1 MRYLIRY
8 HSQNGGY
15 LYLASL
21 SPKRPLRKK
30 KDGKKGLCTF
40 ASAKK
45 ARKAINGMCET
56 KRTELLK
63 GLVKDNFEIVD
74 ENDKVVAPLFNSSK
88 KTKKNNK
95 EEKQT
100 MTNDKPVAKAPEP
113 IKEDKK
119 ATALPPAV
127 PTPSANDSTGVQVP
141 SINEVFS
148 YIREHK
154 NHSLILDLE
163 FFQDVLNGGIQR
175 MAQIAGVV
183 LGDNT
188 AMFNGFV
195 FDPHHMTT
203 ERQLY
208 FLRGHDLTYNQAL
221 KCSNKAVMAKV
232 VKFCE
237 DHQIDTI
244 ISWGNAQDFKTL
256 RNEGFADEILD
267 NVKAID
273 LEQVLAQANGNN
285 TNAGIRMSLE
295 NFCNLLNLPNDGKW
309 HDALDDDMMIK
320 RICDLYMTVL
330 STDEKPSTLD
340 WFYHMDNFVKHTA
353 VYDINDDLLGRLL
366 TGNND
371 SLGADEARTVTHHHP
386 FPSVDEDNDVST
398 QTIPKSA
405 FGFDDKKKDHQPKI
419 NFGIDDKDDNSDTGM
434 IDNYFKG
441 NFKKP
446 EEDDE
451 DKKGRD
457 TENRNFFKGAV
468 GNDMPRSISKDLGLD
483 NLKGISEDDQK
494 SNETPNDD
502 DEIVFLDP
510 SSKDKIDTFDPS
522 KDKIDTFGS
531 SIFLKDLLSDGK
543 LTDDDK
549 DNHDDDKKEL

>member
-8 HSQNGGY
+8 RSQNGGY

-30 KDGKKGLCTF
+30 KDGTKGLCTF

-45 ARKAINGMCET
+45 ARKAINGMRET
-56 KRTELLK
+56 KQTELLK

-74 ENDKVVAPLFNSSK
+74 ENDQVVAPLFNSSK
-88 KTKKNNK
+88 KTKKNK
-95 EEKQT
+95 EKKQT
-100 MTNDKPVAKAPEP
+100 MTNDKPVAKVPEP
-113 IKEDKK
+113 NKEDKMAAK
-119 ATALPPAV
+119 LPPAV
-127 PTPSANDSTGVQVP
+127 QSQSANDSTGVQGS
-141 SINEVFS
+141 SIDEVFS

-163 FFQDVLNGGIQR
+163 FFQDALHGGIQR
-175 MAQIAGVV
+175 MGQIAGVV
-183 LGDNT
+183 LGEDISL
-188 AMFNGFV
+188 FNGFV
-195 FDPHHMTT
+195 FDPHRMTT

-208 FLRGHDLTYNQAL
+208 FLRGHNLTYNQAL
-221 KCSNKAVMAKV
+221 KCSSKAVMAKV
-232 VKFCE
+232 IKFCKN
-237 DHQIDTI
+237 HQIDTI

-273 LEQVLAQANGNN
+273 LEQVFAQANGNN
-285 TNAGIRMSLE
+285 TNAGIHMSLE
-295 NFCNLLNLPNDGKW
+295 SFCNLLNLHNDGKW

-340 WFYHMDNFVKHTA
+340 WFYHMDNFAKRTA
-353 VYDINDDLLGRLL
+353 VYDINDDLLGRLPI
-366 TGNND
+366 GDDN
-371 SLGADEARTVTHHHP
+371 SLGADEARVGTHHHP
-386 FPSVDEDNDVST
+386 LLPAPSDDEDNDVFT
-398 QTIPKSA
+398 QAIPKSA
-405 FGFDDKKKDHQPKI
+405 FGFDDKKEDHQPKI
-419 NFGIDDKDDNSDTGM
+419 NFGIDDKDNNSDTGM

-451 DKKGRD
+451 DEKWGN
-457 TENRNFFKGAV
+457 TENRDFFKGAV
-468 GNDMPRSISKDLGLD
+468 ENHMPRSISKDLGLD
-483 NLKGISEDDQK
+483 SLKGISEDDQK

-502 DEIVFLDP
+502 GDIVLLDP
-510 SSKDKIDTFDPS
+510 SAKDKIDTFDPS
-522 KDKIDTFGS
+522 
-531 SIFLKDLLSDGK
+531 IFLISDDK

-549 DNHDDDKKEL
+549 DNHDDDKKGL

>member
-8 HSQNGGY
+8 RSQNGGY

-45 ARKAINGMCET
+45 ARKAISGMRET

-74 ENDKVVAPLFNSSK
+74 ENDQVVAPLFNSSK
-88 KTKKNNK
+88 KTKKNK
-95 EEKQT
+95 EKKQT
-100 MTNDKPVAKAPEP
+100 MTNDKPVAKVPEP
-113 IKEDKK
+113 NKEDKM
-119 ATALPPAV
+119 ATELPPAV
-127 PTPSANDSTGVQVP
+127 QSQSANDSTGVQGP
-141 SINEVFS
+141 SIDEVFS

-163 FFQDVLNGGIQR
+163 FFQDALHGGIQR
-175 MAQIAGVV
+175 MGQIAGVV

-208 FLRGHDLTYNQAL
+208 FLRGHNLTYNQAL

-232 VKFCE
+232 IKFCKN
-237 DHQIDTI
+237 HQIDTI

-340 WFYHMDNFVKHTA
+340 WSYHMDNFVKHTA

-366 TGNND
+366 TGNNN

-398 QTIPKSA
+398 QAIPKFS
-405 FGFDDKKKDHQPKI
+405 FGLDDKKKADYQPKI
-419 NFGIDDKDDNSDTGM
+419 NFGIDDKDDNSNTDM

-451 DKKGRD
+451 DEKWGN
-457 TENRNFFKGAV
+457 TENRNFFKDALE
-468 GNDMPRSISKDLGLD
+468 NNMPRSISKDLGLD
-483 NLKGISEDDQK
+483 SLKGISEDDQK

-510 SSKDKIDTFDPS
+510 SAKDKIDTFDPS
-522 KDKIDTFGS
+522 
-531 SIFLKDLLSDGK
+531 IFLISDDK

-549 DNHDDDKKEL
+549 DNHDDDKKGL

>member
-21 SPKRPLRKK
+21 SPKRPLREK

-40 ASAKK
+40 AGAKK
-45 ARKAINGMCET
+45 ARQAINGMRET
-56 KRTELLK
+56 KRTKMLK

-88 KTKKNNK
+88 KTKKNK

-113 IKEDKK
+113 IKEDKM
-119 ATALPPAV
+119 AAELPPTV
-127 PTPSANDSTGVQVP
+127 STPSANDSTGVQGP

-163 FFQDVLNGGIQR
+163 FFQDVLNGSIQR

-183 LGDNT
+183 LGDNP

-208 FLRGHDLTYNQAL
+208 FLRGHNLTYNQAL

-340 WFYHMDNFVKHTA
+340 WSYHMDNFVKHTA

-366 TGNND
+366 IGNDN
-371 SLGADEARTVTHHHP
+371 SLGADEARRVTSHQP
-386 FPSVDEDNDVST
+386 LLPVPSDDKDNDVST
-398 QTIPKSA
+398 QAIPKFS
-405 FGFDDKKKDHQPKI
+405 FGLDDKKKADHQPKI
-419 NFGIDDKDDNSDTGM
+419 NFRIDDKDDNSNTDM
-434 IDNYFKG
+434 IDNYFKV

-446 EEDDE
+446 EEDNE
-451 DKKGRD
+451 DKKGKN
-457 TENRNFFKGAV
+457 TENRNFFKDALE
-468 GNDMPRSISKDLGLD
+468 NNMPRSISKDLGLD

-510 SSKDKIDTFDPS
+510 SAKDKIDTFDP
-522 KDKIDTFGS
+522 

-549 DNHDDDKKEL
+549 DNHDDDKKGF

>member
-40 ASAKK
+40 ADAKK
-45 ARKAINGMCET
+45 ARQAINGMRET
-56 KRTELLK
+56 KRTKMLK
-63 GLVKDNFEIVD
+63 GFVKDNFEIVD

-88 KTKKNNK
+88 KTKKNK
-95 EEKQT
+95 EKKQT
-100 MTNDKPVAKAPEP
+100 MTNDKPVAKVPEP
-113 IKEDKK
+113 NKEDKM
-119 ATALPPAV
+119 ATELPPAV
-127 PTPSANDSTGVQVP
+127 QSQSANDSTGVQGP
-141 SINEVFS
+141 SIDEVFS

-163 FFQDVLNGGIQR
+163 FFQDALHGGIQR
-175 MAQIAGVV
+175 MGQIAGVV
-183 LGDNT
+183 LGEDISL
-188 AMFNGFV
+188 FNGYV
-195 FDPHHMTT
+195 FDPHRMTT

-208 FLRGHDLTYNQAL
+208 FLRGHNLTYNQAL
-221 KCSNKAVMAKV
+221 KCSSKAVMAKV
-232 VKFCE
+232 IKFCKN
-237 DHQIDTI
+237 HQIDTI

-267 NVKAID
+267 KVKAID
-273 LEQVLAQANGNN
+273 LEQVFAQANGNN

-340 WFYHMDNFVKHTA
+340 WFYHMDNFAKHTA

-371 SLGADEARTVTHHHP
+371 SLGAEEARRVTHHHP
-386 FPSVDEDNDVST
+386 LLPAPSDDEDNDVST
-398 QTIPKSA
+398 QAIPKFS
-405 FGFDDKKKDHQPKI
+405 FGL
-419 NFGIDDKDDNSDTGM
+419 DDNSNTDM

-451 DKKGRD
+451 DEKWGN

-468 GNDMPRSISKDLGLD
+468 ENHMPRSISKDLGLD

-510 SSKDKIDTFDPS
+510 SAKDKIDTFDPS
-522 KDKIDTFGS
+522 
-531 SIFLKDLLSDGK
+531 IFLISDDK

-549 DNHDDDKKEL
+549 DNHDDDKKGL

>member
-15 LYLASL
+15 LYLTSL

-45 ARKAINGMCET
+45 ARKAINGMREI

-74 ENDKVVAPLFNSSK
+74 ENDQVVTPLFNSSK
-88 KTKKNNK
+88 KTKKNK
-95 EEKQT
+95 EQKKQT

-113 IKEDKK
+113 TKEDKM
-119 ATALPPAV
+119 AIELPPAV
-127 PTPSANDSTGVQVP
+127 PTQSANDSTGVEGP
-141 SINEVFS
+141 SIDEAFS
-148 YIREHK
+148 YIREHR

-163 FFQDVLNGGIQR
+163 FFQDAHDSGIQR

-183 LGDNT
+183 LGDNI

-195 FDPHHMTT
+195 FDPHRMTT

-208 FLRGHDLTYNQAL
+208 FLRGHNLTYNQAL
-221 KCSNKAVMAKV
+221 KCSSKAVMAKV

-256 RNEGFADEILD
+256 RNEGFADKILD

-273 LEQVLAQANGNN
+273 LEQVFAKANGNN
-285 TNAGIRMSLE
+285 TNTGIRMSLE
-295 NFCNLLNLPNDGKW
+295 NFCNLLNLRNEGKW

-330 STDEKPSTLD
+330 STDKKPSTLD
-340 WFYHMDNFVKHTA
+340 LFYHMDNFAKHTA

-371 SLGADEARTVTHHHP
+371 SLGAEEARENSPLLPAQHNEANP
-386 FPSVDEDNDVST
+386 RLNLPRDIYRFDGLKGK
-398 QTIPKSA
+398 TINQEK
-405 FGFDDKKKDHQPKI
+405 
-419 NFGIDDKDDNSDTGM
+419 
-434 IDNYFKG
+434 
-441 NFKKP
+441 
-446 EEDDE
+446 E
-451 DKKGRD
+451 DKNATAD
-457 TENRNFFKGAV
+457 
-468 GNDMPRSISKDLGLD
+468 
-483 NLKGISEDDQK
+483 EDDQ
-494 SNETPNDD
+494 TPSTDKGV
-502 DEIVFLDP
+502 IV
-510 SSKDKIDTFDPS
+510 FDPS
-522 KDKIDTFGS
+522 AVNGIGS
-531 SIFLKDLLSDGK
+531 FDPSGLFRCLLSDGK
-543 LTDDDK
+543 LTDDD
-549 DNHDDDKKEL
+549 DENHDDKG

>member
-15 LYLASL
+15 LYLAAL
-21 SPKRPLRKK
+21 SPKRPLREK
-30 KDGKKGLCTF
+30 KDGKKGLLTF

-45 ARKAINGMCET
+45 AREAINNMRET
-56 KRTELLK
+56 KRTKMLK

-88 KTKKNNK
+88 KTKKNK

-113 IKEDKK
+113 IKEDKM
-119 ATALPPAV
+119 ATELSPTV
-127 PTPSANDSTGVQVP
+127 STPSANDSTGVQGP

-163 FFQDVLNGGIQR
+163 FFQDVLNGSIQR

-208 FLRGHDLTYNQAL
+208 FLRGHNLTYNQAL
-221 KCSNKAVMAKV
+221 KCSSKAVMAKV

-340 WFYHMDNFVKHTA
+340 WSYHMDNFVKHTA

-398 QTIPKSA
+398 QTIPKFS
-405 FGFDDKKKDHQPKI
+405 FGLDDKKKADHQPKI
-419 NFGIDDKDDNSDTGM
+419 NFRIDDKDDNSNTDM

-441 NFKKP
+441 NFKKL

-483 NLKGISEDDQK
+483 SLKGISEDDQK

-502 DEIVFLDP
+502 DEIVFFDP
-510 SSKDKIDTFDPS
+510 SAKDKIDTFDP
-522 KDKIDTFGS
+522 

-549 DNHDDDKKEL
+549 DNHDDHKKGF

>member
-30 KDGKKGLCTF
+30 KDGKKGLFTF

-45 ARKAINGMCET
+45 ARKAINGMRET
-56 KRTELLK
+56 KQTELLK

-74 ENDKVVAPLFNSSK
+74 ENDQVVAPLFNSSK
-88 KTKKNNK
+88 KTKKNK
-95 EEKQT
+95 EKKQT

-127 PTPSANDSTGVQVP
+127 QSQSANDSTGVQGP
-141 SINEVFS
+141 SIDEVFS

-163 FFQDVLNGGIQR
+163 FFQDALHGGIQR
-175 MAQIAGVV
+175 MGQIAGVV

-285 TNAGIRMSLE
+285 TNTGIRMSLE

-340 WFYHMDNFVKHTA
+340 WFYHMDNFAKHTA

-366 TGNND
+366 IGNDN

-398 QTIPKSA
+398 QAIPKSA

-451 DKKGRD
+451 DEKWGN

-483 NLKGISEDDQK
+483 SLKGISEDDQK

-502 DEIVFLDP
+502 GDIVFLDP
-510 SSKDKIDTFDPS
+510 SAKDKIDTFDPS
-522 KDKIDTFGS
+522 
-531 SIFLKDLLSDGK
+531 IFLISDDK

-549 DNHDDDKKEL
+549 DNHDDDKKGL

>member
-88 KTKKNNK
+88 KTKKNK

-113 IKEDKK
+113 IKEDKM
-119 ATALPPAV
+119 AVELPPAV
-127 PTPSANDSTGVQVP
+127 PTPSANNSTGVQVP

-163 FFQDVLNGGIQR
+163 FFQDVLNGIQR

-273 LEQVLAQANGNN
+273 LEQVFAQANGNN

-340 WFYHMDNFVKHTA
+340 WFYHMDNFAKHTA
-353 VYDINDDLLGRLL
+353 VYDINDDLLGRLP
-366 TGNND
+366 TCNND
-371 SLGADEARTVTHHHP
+371 SLGADEARAVTSHQP
-386 FPSVDEDNDVST
+386 LLPVPSDDKDNDVSA
-398 QTIPKSA
+398 QAIPKSA

-451 DKKGRD
+451 DEKWGN
-457 TENRNFFKGAV
+457 TENRNFFKDAV
-468 GNDMPRSISKDLGLD
+468 ENHMPRSISKDLGLD
-483 NLKGISEDDQK
+483 SLKGISEDDQK

-502 DEIVFLDP
+502 GDIVFLDP
-510 SSKDKIDTFDPS
+510 SAKDKIDTFDPS
-522 KDKIDTFGS
+522 
-531 SIFLKDLLSDGK
+531 IFLISDDK

-549 DNHDDDKKEL
+549 DNHDDDKKGL

>member
-8 HSQNGGY
+8 RSQNGGY

-45 ARKAINGMCET
+45 ARKAINGMRET
-56 KRTELLK
+56 KQTELLK

-74 ENDKVVAPLFNSSK
+74 ENDQVVAPLFNSSK
-88 KTKKNNK
+88 KTKKKK
-95 EEKQT
+95 EKKQT
-100 MTNDKPVAKAPEP
+100 MTNDKPVAKVPEP
-113 IKEDKK
+113 NKEEKM
-119 ATALPPAV
+119 AAELPSAV
-127 PTPSANDSTGVQVP
+127 QSQSANDSTGVQGP
-141 SINEVFS
+141 SIDEVFS

-163 FFQDVLNGGIQR
+163 FFQDALHGGIQR
-175 MAQIAGVV
+175 MGQIAGVV
-183 LGDNT
+183 LGEDISL
-188 AMFNGFV
+188 FNGFV
-195 FDPHHMTT
+195 FDPHRMTT

-208 FLRGHDLTYNQAL
+208 FLRGHNLTYNQAL
-221 KCSNKAVMAKV
+221 KCSSKAVMAKV
-232 VKFCE
+232 IKFCKN
-237 DHQIDTI
+237 HQINTI

-267 NVKAID
+267 KVKAID
-273 LEQVLAQANGNN
+273 LEQVFAQANGNN

-295 NFCNLLNLPNDGKW
+295 SFCNLLNLHNDGKW

-340 WFYHMDNFVKHTA
+340 WFYHMDNFAKRTA
-353 VYDINDDLLGRLL
+353 VYDINDDLLGRLPI
-366 TGNND
+366 GDDN
-371 SLGADEARTVTHHHP
+371 SLGADEARAGTHHHP
-386 FPSVDEDNDVST
+386 LLPAPSDDEDNDVFT
-398 QTIPKSA
+398 QAIPKSA
-405 FGFDDKKKDHQPKI
+405 FGFDDKKEDHQPKI
-419 NFGIDDKDDNSDTGM
+419 NFGIDDKDDNSNTDV

-451 DKKGRD
+451 DEKWGN
-457 TENRNFFKGAV
+457 TENRNFFKDAV
-468 GNDMPRSISKDLGLD
+468 GSHMPRSISKDLGLD
-483 NLKGISEDDQK
+483 SLKGISEDDQK

-502 DEIVFLDP
+502 GDIVLLDP
-510 SSKDKIDTFDPS
+510 SAKDKIDTFDPS
-522 KDKIDTFGS
+522 
-531 SIFLKDLLSDGK
+531 IFLKGLLSDGK

-549 DNHDDDKKEL
+549 DNHDDDKKRF

>member
-45 ARKAINGMCET
+45 ARKAINGMRET

-74 ENDKVVAPLFNSSK
+74 ENDQVVAPLFNSSK
-88 KTKKNNK
+88 KTKENK
-95 EEKQT
+95 EKKQT
-100 MTNDKPVAKAPEP
+100 MTNDKPVAKVPEP
-113 IKEDKK
+113 NKEDKM
-119 ATALPPAV
+119 ATELPPAV
-127 PTPSANDSTGVQVP
+127 QSQSANDSTGVQGP
-141 SINEVFS
+141 SIDEVFS

-163 FFQDVLNGGIQR
+163 FFQDALHGGIQR
-175 MAQIAGVV
+175 MGQIAGIV
-183 LGDNT
+183 LGEDISL
-188 AMFNGFV
+188 FNGFV
-195 FDPHHMTT
+195 FDPHRMTT

-208 FLRGHDLTYNQAL
+208 FLRGHNLTYNQAL
-221 KCSNKAVMAKV
+221 KCSSKAVMAKV
-232 VKFCE
+232 IKFCKN
-237 DHQIDTI
+237 HQIDTI

-267 NVKAID
+267 KVKAID
-273 LEQVLAQANGNN
+273 LEQVFAQANGNN
-285 TNAGIRMSLE
+285 TNAGIHMSLE
-295 NFCNLLNLPNDGKW
+295 SFCNLLNLHNDGKW

-340 WFYHMDNFVKHTA
+340 WFYHMDNFAKRTA
-353 VYDINDDLLGRLL
+353 VYDINDDLLGRLPI
-366 TGNND
+366 GDDN
-371 SLGADEARTVTHHHP
+371 SLGADEARAVTHHHSLLP
-386 FPSVDEDNDVST
+386 ALSDDEDIDVFT
-398 QTIPKSA
+398 QAIPKSA
-405 FGFDDKKKDHQPKI
+405 FGFDDKKKDHQPNLPKI
-419 NFGIDDKDDNSDTGM
+419 NFGIDDKDDNSDTDV

-451 DKKGRD
+451 DEKWGN
-457 TENRNFFKGAV
+457 TENRNFFKDAV
-468 GNDMPRSISKDLGLD
+468 ENHMPRSISKDLGLD
-483 NLKGISEDDQK
+483 SLKGISEDNQK
-494 SNETPNDD
+494 SDETPNDD
-502 DEIVFLDP
+502 GDIVFLDP
-510 SSKDKIDTFDPS
+510 SAKDKIDTFDPS
-522 KDKIDTFGS
+522 
-531 SIFLKDLLSDGK
+531 IFLIGLLSDGK
-543 LTDDDK
+543 LTDDK
-549 DNHDDDKKEL
+549 DNHDDDKKGF

>member
-8 HSQNGGY
+8 RSQNGGY

-45 ARKAINGMCET
+45 ARKAINGMRET
-56 KRTELLK
+56 KQTELLK

-74 ENDKVVAPLFNSSK
+74 ENDQVVAPLFNSSK
-88 KTKKNNK
+88 KTKENK
-95 EEKQT
+95 EKKQT
-100 MTNDKPVAKAPEP
+100 MTNDKPVAKVPEP
-113 IKEDKK
+113 NKEDKM
-119 ATALPPAV
+119 ATELPTAV
-127 PTPSANDSTGVQVP
+127 QSQSANDSTGVQGP
-141 SINEVFS
+141 SIDEVFS

-163 FFQDVLNGGIQR
+163 FFQDALHGGIQR
-175 MAQIAGVV
+175 MGQIAGVV
-183 LGDNT
+183 LGEDISL
-188 AMFNGFV
+188 FNGFV
-195 FDPHHMTT
+195 FDPHRMTT

-208 FLRGHDLTYNQAL
+208 FLRGHNLTYNQAL
-221 KCSNKAVMAKV
+221 KCSSKAVMAKV
-232 VKFCE
+232 IKFCKN
-237 DHQIDTI
+237 HRIDTI

-267 NVKAID
+267 KVKAID
-273 LEQVLAQANGNN
+273 LEQVFAQANGNN

-295 NFCNLLNLPNDGKW
+295 SFCNLLNLHNDGKW

-340 WFYHMDNFVKHTA
+340 WFYHMDNFAKRTA
-353 VYDINDDLLGRLL
+353 VYDINDDLLGRLPI
-366 TGNND
+366 GDDN
-371 SLGADEARTVTHHHP
+371 SLGADEARAGTHHHP
-386 FPSVDEDNDVST
+386 LLPAPSDNEDNDVFT
-398 QTIPKSA
+398 QAIPKSA

-451 DKKGRD
+451 DEKWGN

-468 GNDMPRSISKDLGLD
+468 ENHMPRSISKDLGLD
-483 NLKGISEDDQK
+483 SLKGISEDDQK

-502 DEIVFLDP
+502 GDIVLLDP
-510 SSKDKIDTFDPS
+510 SAKDKIDTFDPS
-522 KDKIDTFGS
+522 
-531 SIFLKDLLSDGK
+531 IFLKGLFSDGK

-549 DNHDDDKKEL
+549 DNHDDDKKGL

>member
-8 HSQNGGY
+8 RSQNGGY

-45 ARKAINGMCET
+45 ARKAINGMRET
-56 KRTELLK
+56 KQTELLK

-74 ENDKVVAPLFNSSK
+74 ENDQVVAPLFNSSK
-88 KTKKNNK
+88 KTKKKK
-95 EEKQT
+95 EKKQT
-100 MTNDKPVAKAPEP
+100 MTNDKPVAKVPEP
-113 IKEDKK
+113 NKEDKM
-119 ATALPPAV
+119 ATELPTAV
-127 PTPSANDSTGVQVP
+127 QSQSANDSTGVQGP
-141 SINEVFS
+141 SIDEVFS

-163 FFQDVLNGGIQR
+163 FFQDALHGGIQR
-175 MAQIAGVV
+175 MGQIAGVV
-183 LGDNT
+183 LGEDISL
-188 AMFNGFV
+188 FNGFV
-195 FDPHHMTT
+195 FDPHRMTT

-208 FLRGHDLTYNQAL
+208 FLRGHNLTYNQAL
-221 KCSNKAVMAKV
+221 KCSSKAVMAKV
-232 VKFCE
+232 IKFCKN
-237 DHQIDTI
+237 HQIDTI

-256 RNEGFADEILD
+256 RNEGFADEIMD
-267 NVKAID
+267 KVKAID
-273 LEQVLAQANGNN
+273 LEQVFAQANGNN

-295 NFCNLLNLPNDGKW
+295 SFCNLLNLHNDGKW

-340 WFYHMDNFVKHTA
+340 WFYHMDNFAKRTA
-353 VYDINDDLLGRLL
+353 VYDINDDLLGRLPI
-366 TGNND
+366 GDDN
-371 SLGADEARTVTHHHP
+371 SLGADEARAGTHHHP
-386 FPSVDEDNDVST
+386 LLPAPSDNEDNDVFT
-398 QTIPKSA
+398 QAIPKSA

-451 DKKGRD
+451 DEKWGN

-468 GNDMPRSISKDLGLD
+468 ENHMPRSISKDLGLD
-483 NLKGISEDDQK
+483 SLKGISEDDQK

-502 DEIVFLDP
+502 GDIVLLDP
-510 SSKDKIDTFDPS
+510 SAKDKIDTFDPS
-522 KDKIDTFGS
+522 
-531 SIFLKDLLSDGK
+531 IFLISDDK

-549 DNHDDDKKEL
+549 DNHDDDKKGL

>member
-8 HSQNGGY
+8 RSQNGGY

-45 ARKAINGMCET
+45 ARKAINGMRET
-56 KRTELLK
+56 KQTELLK

-74 ENDKVVAPLFNSSK
+74 ENDQVVAPLFNSSK
-88 KTKKNNK
+88 KTKENK
-95 EEKQT
+95 EKKQT
-100 MTNDKPVAKAPEP
+100 MTNDKPVAKVPEP
-113 IKEDKK
+113 NKEDKM
-119 ATALPPAV
+119 ATELPTAV
-127 PTPSANDSTGVQVP
+127 QSQSANDSTGVQGP
-141 SINEVFS
+141 SIDEVFS

-163 FFQDVLNGGIQR
+163 FFQDALHGGIQR
-175 MAQIAGVV
+175 MGQIAGVV
-183 LGDNT
+183 LGEDISL
-188 AMFNGFV
+188 FNGFV
-195 FDPHHMTT
+195 FDPHRMTT

-208 FLRGHDLTYNQAL
+208 FLRGHNLTYNQAL
-221 KCSNKAVMAKV
+221 KCSSKAVMAKV
-232 VKFCE
+232 IKFCKN
-237 DHQIDTI
+237 HQIDTI

-267 NVKAID
+267 KVKAID
-273 LEQVLAQANGNN
+273 LEQVFAQANGNN

-295 NFCNLLNLPNDGKW
+295 SFCNLLNLHNDGKW

-340 WFYHMDNFVKHTA
+340 WFYHMDNFAKRTA
-353 VYDINDDLLGRLL
+353 VYDINDDLLGRLPI
-366 TGNND
+366 GDDN
-371 SLGADEARTVTHHHP
+371 SLGADEARAGTHHHP
-386 FPSVDEDNDVST
+386 LLPAPSDNEDNDVFT
-398 QTIPKSA
+398 QAIPKSA

-451 DKKGRD
+451 DEKWGN

-468 GNDMPRSISKDLGLD
+468 ENHMPRSISKDLGLD
-483 NLKGISEDDQK
+483 SLKGISEDDQK

-502 DEIVFLDP
+502 GDIVLLDP
-510 SSKDKIDTFDPS
+510 SAKDKIDTFDPS
-522 KDKIDTFGS
+522 
-531 SIFLKDLLSDGK
+531 IFLKGLLSDGK

-549 DNHDDDKKEL
+549 DNHDDDKKRF

>member
-8 HSQNGGY
+8 RSQNGGY

-45 ARKAINGMCET
+45 ARKAINGMRET
-56 KRTELLK
+56 KQTELLK

-74 ENDKVVAPLFNSSK
+74 ENDQVVAPLFNSSK
-88 KTKKNNK
+88 KTKKKK
-95 EEKQT
+95 EKKQT
-100 MTNDKPVAKAPEP
+100 MTNDKPVAKVPEP
-113 IKEDKK
+113 NKEDKM
-119 ATALPPAV
+119 ATELPTAV
-127 PTPSANDSTGVQVP
+127 QSQSANDSTGVQGP
-141 SINEVFS
+141 SIDEVFS

-163 FFQDVLNGGIQR
+163 FFQDALHGGIQR
-175 MAQIAGVV
+175 MGQIAGVV
-183 LGDNT
+183 LGEDISL
-188 AMFNGFV
+188 FNGFV
-195 FDPHHMTT
+195 FDPHRMTT

-208 FLRGHDLTYNQAL
+208 FLRGHNLTYNQAL
-221 KCSNKAVMAKV
+221 KCSSKAVMAKV
-232 VKFCE
+232 IKFCKN
-237 DHQIDTI
+237 HQIDTI

-256 RNEGFADEILD
+256 RNEGFADEIMD
-267 NVKAID
+267 KVKAID
-273 LEQVLAQANGNN
+273 LEQVFAQANGNN

-295 NFCNLLNLPNDGKW
+295 SFCNLLNLHNDGKW

-340 WFYHMDNFVKHTA
+340 WFYHMDNFAKRTA
-353 VYDINDDLLGRLL
+353 VYDINDDLLGRLPI
-366 TGNND
+366 GDDN
-371 SLGADEARTVTHHHP
+371 SLGADEARAGTHHHP
-386 FPSVDEDNDVST
+386 LLPAPSDNEDNDVFT
-398 QTIPKSA
+398 QAIPKSA

-451 DKKGRD
+451 DEKWGN

-468 GNDMPRSISKDLGLD
+468 ENHMPRSISKDLGLD
-483 NLKGISEDDQK
+483 SLKGISEDDQK

-502 DEIVFLDP
+502 GDIVLLDP
-510 SSKDKIDTFDPS
+510 SAKDKIDTFDPS
-522 KDKIDTFGS
+522 
-531 SIFLKDLLSDGK
+531 IFLKGLLSDGK

-549 DNHDDDKKEL
+549 DNHDDDKKRF

>member
-21 SPKRPLRKK
+21 SPKRPLIKK

-40 ASAKK
+40 AGAKK
-45 ARKAINGMCET
+45 ARKAINGMRET
-56 KRTELLK
+56 KRTKLLK

-88 KTKKNNK
+88 KTKKNK

-100 MTNDKPVAKAPEP
+100 MTNDKPVSKAPEP
-113 IKEDKK
+113 IKEDKM
-119 ATALPPAV
+119 AAELPPTV
-127 PTPSANDSTGVQVP
+127 STPSANDSTGVQVP

-148 YIREHK
+148 YIRKHK

-163 FFQDVLNGGIQR
+163 FFQDVLNGSIQR

-208 FLRGHDLTYNQAL
+208 FLRGHNLTYNQAL
-221 KCSNKAVMAKV
+221 KCSSKAVMAKV

-237 DHQIDTI
+237 NHQIDTI

-285 TNAGIRMSLE
+285 TNAGIHMSLE

-340 WFYHMDNFVKHTA
+340 WSYHMDNFVKHTA

-371 SLGADEARTVTHHHP
+371 SLGADDARTVTHHHP

-398 QTIPKSA
+398 QTIPKFS
-405 FGFDDKKKDHQPKI
+405 FGLDDKKKADHQPKI
-419 NFGIDDKDDNSDTGM
+419 NFRIDDKDDNSNTDM

-446 EEDDE
+446 EEDNE
-451 DKKGRD
+451 NKKGRD
-457 TENRNFFKGAV
+457 TENRNFFKDALE
-468 GNDMPRSISKDLGLD
+468 NNMPRSISKDLGLD

-510 SSKDKIDTFDPS
+510 SAKDKIDTFDP
-522 KDKIDTFGS
+522 

-549 DNHDDDKKEL
+549 DNHDDHKKGF

>member
-1 MRYLIRY
+1 
-8 HSQNGGY
+8 
-15 LYLASL
+15 
-21 SPKRPLRKK
+21 
-30 KDGKKGLCTF
+30 
-40 ASAKK
+40 
-45 ARKAINGMCET
+45 
-56 KRTELLK
+56 
-63 GLVKDNFEIVD
+63 
-74 ENDKVVAPLFNSSK
+74 
-88 KTKKNNK
+88 
-95 EEKQT
+95 
-100 MTNDKPVAKAPEP
+100 MTNDKPVAKVPEP
-113 IKEDKK
+113 NKEDKM
-119 ATALPPAV
+119 ATELPPAV
-127 PTPSANDSTGVQVP
+127 QSQSANDSTGVQGP
-141 SINEVFS
+141 SINEVFE

-154 NHSLILDLE
+154 NYSLILDLE
-163 FFQDVLNGGIQR
+163 FFQDVLNGIQR

-183 LGDNT
+183 LDDNT
-188 AMFNGFV
+188 AMFDGFV

-451 DKKGRD
+451 DEKWGN
-457 TENRNFFKGAV
+457 TENRNFFKDAV
-468 GNDMPRSISKDLGLD
+468 GSHMPRSISKDLGLD
-483 NLKGISEDDQK
+483 SLKGISEDDQK

-502 DEIVFLDP
+502 GDIVLLDP
-510 SSKDKIDTFDPS
+510 SAKDKIDTFDH
-522 KDKIDTFGS
+522 TFDP
-531 SIFLKDLLSDGK
+531 SIFLKGLLSNGK

-549 DNHDDDKKEL
+549 DNHDDDKKGL

>member
-40 ASAKK
+40 ASTKK
-45 ARKAINGMCET
+45 ARQAINGMRET
-56 KRTELLK
+56 KQTELLK

-74 ENDKVVAPLFNSSK
+74 ENDQVVAPLFNSSK
-88 KTKKNNK
+88 KTKKNK
-95 EEKQT
+95 EKKQT
-100 MTNDKPVAKAPEP
+100 MTNDKPVAKVPEP
-113 IKEDKK
+113 NKEDKM
-119 ATALPPAV
+119 ATELPPAV
-127 PTPSANDSTGVQVP
+127 QSQSANDSTGVQGP
-141 SINEVFS
+141 SIDEVFS

-163 FFQDVLNGGIQR
+163 FFQDALHGGIQR
-175 MAQIAGVV
+175 MGQIAGVV
-183 LGDNT
+183 LGEDISL
-188 AMFNGFV
+188 FNGYV
-195 FDPHHMTT
+195 FDPHRMTT

-208 FLRGHDLTYNQAL
+208 FLRGHNLTYNQAL
-221 KCSNKAVMAKV
+221 KCSSKAVMAKV
-232 VKFCE
+232 IKFCKN
-237 DHQIDTI
+237 HQIDTI

-267 NVKAID
+267 KVKAID
-273 LEQVLAQANGNN
+273 LEQVFAQANGNN

-295 NFCNLLNLPNDGKW
+295 SFCNLLNLHNDGKW

-340 WFYHMDNFVKHTA
+340 WFYHMDNFAKRTA
-353 VYDINDDLLGRLL
+353 VYDINDDLLGRLPI
-366 TGNND
+366 GDDN
-371 SLGADEARTVTHHHP
+371 SLGADEARADTHHHP
-386 FPSVDEDNDVST
+386 LLPAPSDNEDKDVFT
-398 QTIPKSA
+398 QAIPKSA

-419 NFGIDDKDDNSDTGM
+419 NFGIDDKDDNSNTGM

-451 DKKGRD
+451 DEKWGN

-483 NLKGISEDDQK
+483 SLKGISEDDQK

-510 SSKDKIDTFDPS
+510 SAKDKIDTFDP
-522 KDKIDTFGS
+522 

-549 DNHDDDKKEL
+549 DNHDDHKKGF

>member
-45 ARKAINGMCET
+45 ARKAINGMRET

-74 ENDKVVAPLFNSSK
+74 ENDQVVAPLFNSSK
-88 KTKKNNK
+88 KTKKNK
-95 EEKQT
+95 EKKQT
-100 MTNDKPVAKAPEP
+100 MTNDKPVAKVPEP
-113 IKEDKK
+113 NKEDKM
-119 ATALPPAV
+119 ATELPPAV
-127 PTPSANDSTGVQVP
+127 QSQSANDSTGVQGP

-163 FFQDVLNGGIQR
+163 FFQDVLNGSIQR
-175 MAQIAGVV
+175 MAQIAGV

-208 FLRGHDLTYNQAL
+208 FLRGHNLTYNQAL

-340 WFYHMDNFVKHTA
+340 WFYHMDNFAKRTA
-353 VYDINDDLLGRLL
+353 VYDINDDLLGRLPI
-366 TGNND
+366 GDDN
-371 SLGADEARTVTHHHP
+371 SLDADEARAGTHHHP
-386 FPSVDEDNDVST
+386 LLPAPSDNEDNDVFT
-398 QTIPKSA
+398 QAIPKFS
-405 FGFDDKKKDHQPKI
+405 FGLDDKKKDHQPKI
-419 NFGIDDKDDNSDTGM
+419 NFGIDDKDDNSNTGM

-451 DKKGRD
+451 DEKWGN
-457 TENRNFFKGAV
+457 TENRNFFKDV
-468 GNDMPRSISKDLGLD
+468 VESHMPRSISKDLGLD
-483 NLKGISEDDQK
+483 SLKGISEDDQK

-510 SSKDKIDTFDPS
+510 SAKDKIDTFDPS
-522 KDKIDTFGS
+522 
-531 SIFLKDLLSDGK
+531 IFLISDDK

-549 DNHDDDKKEL
+549 DNHDDDKKGL

>member
-45 ARKAINGMCET
+45 ARKAINGMRET
-56 KRTELLK
+56 KQTELLK

-74 ENDKVVAPLFNSSK
+74 ENDQVVAPLFNSSK
-88 KTKKNNK
+88 KTKENK
-95 EEKQT
+95 EKKQT
-100 MTNDKPVAKAPEP
+100 MTNDKPVAKVPEP
-113 IKEDKK
+113 NKEDKM
-119 ATALPPAV
+119 ATELPPAV
-127 PTPSANDSTGVQVP
+127 QSQSANDSTGVQGP
-141 SINEVFS
+141 SIDEVFS
-148 YIREHK
+148 YIRKHK

-163 FFQDVLNGGIQR
+163 FFQDALHGGIQR
-175 MAQIAGVV
+175 MGQIAGVV

-208 FLRGHDLTYNQAL
+208 FLRGHNLTYNQAL

-340 WFYHMDNFVKHTA
+340 WSYHMDNFVKHTA

-398 QTIPKSA
+398 QTIPKFS
-405 FGFDDKKKDHQPKI
+405 FGLDDKKKADHQPKI
-419 NFGIDDKDDNSDTGM
+419 NFRIDDKDDNSNTDM

-441 NFKKP
+441 NFKKL

-483 NLKGISEDDQK
+483 SLKGISEDDQK

-502 DEIVFLDP
+502 GDIVFLDP
-510 SSKDKIDTFDPS
+510 SAKDKIDTFDPS
-522 KDKIDTFGS
+522 
-531 SIFLKDLLSDGK
+531 IFLISDDK

-549 DNHDDDKKEL
+549 DNHDDDKKGL

>member
-40 ASAKK
+40 ASTKK
-45 ARKAINGMCET
+45 ARKAINGMRET
-56 KRTELLK
+56 KQTELLK

-74 ENDKVVAPLFNSSK
+74 ENDQVVAPLFNSSK
-88 KTKKNNK
+88 KTKENK
-95 EEKQT
+95 EKKQT

-113 IKEDKK
+113 NKEDKM
-119 ATALPPAV
+119 AAELPPAV
-127 PTPSANDSTGVQVP
+127 QSQSANDSTGVQGP
-141 SINEVFS
+141 SIDEVFS

-163 FFQDVLNGGIQR
+163 FFQDALHGGIQR
-175 MAQIAGVV
+175 MGQIAGVV
-183 LGDNT
+183 LGEDISL
-188 AMFNGFV
+188 FNGYV
-195 FDPHHMTT
+195 FDPHRMTT

-208 FLRGHDLTYNQAL
+208 FLRGHNLTYNQAL
-221 KCSNKAVMAKV
+221 KCSSKAVMAKV
-232 VKFCE
+232 IKFCKN
-237 DHQIDTI
+237 HQIDTI

-273 LEQVLAQANGNN
+273 LEQVFAQANGNN

-295 NFCNLLNLPNDGKW
+295 SFCNLLNLHNDGKW

-340 WFYHMDNFVKHTA
+340 WFYHMDNFAKRTA
-353 VYDINDDLLGRLL
+353 VYDINDDLLGRLPI
-366 TGNND
+366 GDDN
-371 SLGADEARTVTHHHP
+371 SLGADEARAGTHHHP

-398 QTIPKSA
+398 QTIPKFS
-405 FGFDDKKKDHQPKI
+405 FGLDDKKKADHQPKI
-419 NFGIDDKDDNSDTGM
+419 NFRIDDKDDNPNTDM

-441 NFKKP
+441 NFKKL

-457 TENRNFFKGAV
+457 TENRNFFKGTV
-468 GNDMPRSISKDLGLD
+468 GNNMPRSISKDLGLD
-483 NLKGISEDDQK
+483 SLKGISEDDQK

-502 DEIVFLDP
+502 GDIVFLDP
-510 SSKDKIDTFDPS
+510 SAKDKIDTFDPS
-522 KDKIDTFGS
+522 
-531 SIFLKDLLSDGK
+531 IFLISDDK

-549 DNHDDDKKEL
+549 DNHDDDKKGL

>member
-8 HSQNGGY
+8 RSQNGGY

-30 KDGKKGLCTF
+30 KNGKKGLCTF

-45 ARKAINGMCET
+45 ARKAINGMRET
-56 KRTELLK
+56 KQTELLK

-74 ENDKVVAPLFNSSK
+74 ENDQVVAPLFNSSK
-88 KTKKNNK
+88 KTKKNK
-95 EEKQT
+95 EKKQT
-100 MTNDKPVAKAPEP
+100 MTNDKPVAKVPEP
-113 IKEDKK
+113 NKEDKM
-119 ATALPPAV
+119 ATELPTAV
-127 PTPSANDSTGVQVP
+127 QSQSANDSTGVQGP
-141 SINEVFS
+141 SIDEVFS

-163 FFQDVLNGGIQR
+163 FFQDALHGGIQR
-175 MAQIAGVV
+175 MGQIAGVV
-183 LGDNT
+183 LGEDISL
-188 AMFNGFV
+188 FNGFV
-195 FDPHHMTT
+195 FDPHRMTT

-208 FLRGHDLTYNQAL
+208 FLRGHNLTYNQAL
-221 KCSNKAVMAKV
+221 KCSSKAVMAKV
-232 VKFCE
+232 IKFCKN
-237 DHQIDTI
+237 HQIDTI

-273 LEQVLAQANGNN
+273 LEQVFAQANGNN
-285 TNAGIRMSLE
+285 TNTGIRMSLE
-295 NFCNLLNLPNDGKW
+295 SFCNLLNLHNDGKW

-340 WFYHMDNFVKHTA
+340 WFYHMDNFAKRTA
-353 VYDINDDLLGRLL
+353 VYDINDDLLGRLPI
-366 TGNND
+366 GDDN
-371 SLGADEARTVTHHHP
+371 SLGADEARAGTHHHP
-386 FPSVDEDNDVST
+386 LLPAPSDNEDNDVFT
-398 QTIPKSA
+398 QAIPKFS

-419 NFGIDDKDDNSDTGM
+419 NFEIDDKDDNSDTGM

-451 DKKGRD
+451 DEKWGN

-468 GNDMPRSISKDLGLD
+468 ENHMPRSISKDLGLD
-483 NLKGISEDDQK
+483 SLKGISEDTQESD
-494 SNETPNDD
+494 ETPNDD
-502 DEIVFLDP
+502 GDIVFLDP
-510 SSKDKIDTFDPS
+510 SAKDKIDTFDPS
-522 KDKIDTFGS
+522 
-531 SIFLKDLLSDGK
+531 IFLKGLLSDGK

-549 DNHDDDKKEL
+549 DNHDDDKKGL

>member
-21 SPKRPLRKK
+21 SPKRPLIKK

-40 ASAKK
+40 AGAKK
-45 ARKAINGMCET
+45 ARKAINGMRET
-56 KRTELLK
+56 KRTKLLK

-88 KTKKNNK
+88 KTKKNK

-113 IKEDKK
+113 IKEDKM
-119 ATALPPAV
+119 AAELPPTV
-127 PTPSANDSTGVQVP
+127 STPSANDSTGVQVP

-163 FFQDVLNGGIQR
+163 FFQDVLNGSIQR

-208 FLRGHDLTYNQAL
+208 FLRGHNLTYNQAL
-221 KCSNKAVMAKV
+221 KCSSKAVMAKV

-237 DHQIDTI
+237 NHQIDTI

-340 WFYHMDNFVKHTA
+340 WSYHMDNFVKHTA

-371 SLGADEARTVTHHHP
+371 SLGAEEARRVTHHHP

-398 QTIPKSA
+398 QAIPKSS
-405 FGFDDKKKDHQPKI
+405 FGLDDKKKADHQPKI
-419 NFGIDDKDDNSDTGM
+419 NFRIDDKGDNSNTDM

-441 NFKKP
+441 NFKKL
-446 EEDDE
+446 EEDDD

-468 GNDMPRSISKDLGLD
+468 GNNMPRSISKDLGLD
-483 NLKGISEDDQK
+483 SLKGISEDDQK

-510 SSKDKIDTFDPS
+510 SAKDKIDTFDP
-522 KDKIDTFGS
+522 

-549 DNHDDDKKEL
+549 DNHDDDKKGF

>member
-8 HSQNGGY
+8 RSQNGGY

-45 ARKAINGMCET
+45 ARKAISGMRET

-74 ENDKVVAPLFNSSK
+74 ENDQVVAPLFNSSK
-88 KTKKNNK
+88 KTKKNK
-95 EEKQT
+95 EKKQT
-100 MTNDKPVAKAPEP
+100 MTNDKPVAKVPEP
-113 IKEDKK
+113 NKEDKM
-119 ATALPPAV
+119 ATELPPAV
-127 PTPSANDSTGVQVP
+127 QSQSANDSTGVQGP
-141 SINEVFS
+141 SIDEVFS

-163 FFQDVLNGGIQR
+163 FFQDALHGGIQR
-175 MAQIAGVV
+175 MGQIAGVV

-208 FLRGHDLTYNQAL
+208 FLRGHNLTYNQAL

-232 VKFCE
+232 IKFCKN
-237 DHQIDTI
+237 HQIDTI

-340 WFYHMDNFVKHTA
+340 WSYHMDNFVKHTA

-366 TGNND
+366 TGNNN

-398 QTIPKSA
+398 QTIPKFS
-405 FGFDDKKKDHQPKI
+405 FGLDDKKKADHQPKI
-419 NFGIDDKDDNSDTGM
+419 NFRIDDKDDNPNTDM

-441 NFKKP
+441 NFKKL

-483 NLKGISEDDQK
+483 SLKGISEDDQK

-510 SSKDKIDTFDPS
+510 SAKDKIDTFDP
-522 KDKIDTFGS
+522 

-549 DNHDDDKKEL
+549 DNHDDHKKGF

>member
-40 ASAKK
+40 SSTKK
-45 ARKAINGMCET
+45 ARKAINGMRET
-56 KRTELLK
+56 KRTGFLK
-63 GLVKDNFEIVD
+63 GLAKGNFEIVN
-74 ENDKVVAPLFNSSK
+74 ENDQVVAPLFNSSK
-88 KTKKNNK
+88 KTKENK
-95 EEKQT
+95 EKKQT
-100 MTNDKPVAKAPEP
+100 MTNDKPVAKAPELT
-113 IKEDKK
+113 KEDKM
-119 ATALPPAV
+119 ATELPPAV
-127 PTPSANDSTGVQVP
+127 PTQSANDSTGVQGP
-141 SINEVFS
+141 SINEVFE

-175 MAQIAGVV
+175 MGQIAGVV

-208 FLRGHDLTYNQAL
+208 FLRGHNLTYNQAL
-221 KCSNKAVMAKV
+221 KCSSKAVMAKV

-273 LEQVLAQANGNN
+273 LEQVFAQANGNN

-330 STDEKPSTLD
+330 STDKTPSTLD
-340 WFYHMDNFVKHTA
+340 WFYHMDNFAKRTA

-366 TGNND
+366 IGNDN

-386 FPSVDEDNDVST
+386 LSPVPSDDEGNDVFT
-398 QTIPKSA
+398 QTIPKFS
-405 FGFDDKKKDHQPKI
+405 FGLDDKKKKDHQPKI
-419 NFGIDDKDDNSDTGM
+419 NFEIDDKDDNSNTDM
-434 IDNYFKG
+434 IDNYFKKG

-446 EEDDE
+446 EEDNE
-451 DKKGRD
+451 DKKGKN

-468 GNDMPRSISKDLGLD
+468 GNHMPRSISKDLGLD
-483 NLKGISEDDQK
+483 SLKGISEDDQK
-494 SNETPNDD
+494 SNETPNDND
-502 DEIVFLDP
+502 NDKIIFLDP
-510 SSKDKIDTFDPS
+510 SAKDKIDSFDP
-522 KDKIDTFGS
+522 F
-531 SIFLKDLLSDGK
+531 IFLKDLFSDGK
-543 LTDDDK
+543 LTDDK
-549 DNHDDDKKEL
+549 DNHDDDKKGF

>member
-8 HSQNGGY
+8 RSQNGGY

-45 ARKAINGMCET
+45 ARKAINGMRET
-56 KRTELLK
+56 KQTELLK

-74 ENDKVVAPLFNSSK
+74 ENDQVVAPLFNSSK
-88 KTKKNNK
+88 KTKKNK
-95 EEKQT
+95 EKKQT
-100 MTNDKPVAKAPEP
+100 MTNDKPVAKVPEP
-113 IKEDKK
+113 NKEDKME
-119 ATALPPAV
+119 AELPPAV
-127 PTPSANDSTGVQVP
+127 QSQSANDSTGVQGP
-141 SINEVFS
+141 SIDEVFS

-163 FFQDVLNGGIQR
+163 FFQDALHGGIQR
-175 MAQIAGVV
+175 MGQIAGVV
-183 LGDNT
+183 LGEDISL
-188 AMFNGFV
+188 FNGFV
-195 FDPHHMTT
+195 FDPHRMTT

-208 FLRGHDLTYNQAL
+208 FLRGHNLTYNQAL
-221 KCSNKAVMAKV
+221 KCSSKAVMAKV
-232 VKFCE
+232 IKFCKN
-237 DHQIDTI
+237 HQIDTI

-273 LEQVLAQANGNN
+273 LEQVFAQANGNN
-285 TNAGIRMSLE
+285 TNAGIHMSLE
-295 NFCNLLNLPNDGKW
+295 SFCNLLNLHNDGKW

-340 WFYHMDNFVKHTA
+340 WFYHMDNFAKRTA
-353 VYDINDDLLGRLL
+353 VYDINDDLLGRLPI
-366 TGNND
+366 GDNN
-371 SLGADEARTVTHHHP
+371 SLGADEARAGTHHHP
-386 FPSVDEDNDVST
+386 LLPAPSDNEDNDVLT
-398 QTIPKSA
+398 QAIPKSA

-451 DKKGRD
+451 DEKWGN
-457 TENRNFFKGAV
+457 TENRNFFKDAV
-468 GNDMPRSISKDLGLD
+468 ENHMPRSISKDLGLD
-483 NLKGISEDDQK
+483 SLKGISEDDQK

-502 DEIVFLDP
+502 GDIVFLDP
-510 SSKDKIDTFDPS
+510 SAKDKIDTFDPS
-522 KDKIDTFGS
+522 
-531 SIFLKDLLSDGK
+531 IFLISDDK

-549 DNHDDDKKEL
+549 DNHDDDKKGL

>member
-40 ASAKK
+40 TSAKK
-45 ARKAINGMCET
+45 ARKAINGMRET

-74 ENDKVVAPLFNSSK
+74 ENDQVVAPLFNSSK
-88 KTKKNNK
+88 KIKENK
-95 EEKQT
+95 EKKQT
-100 MTNDKPVAKAPEP
+100 MTNDKPVAKVPEP
-113 IKEDKK
+113 NKEDKM
-119 ATALPPAV
+119 AAELPPAV
-127 PTPSANDSTGVQVP
+127 QSQSANDSTGVQGP
-141 SINEVFS
+141 SIDEVFS

-163 FFQDVLNGGIQR
+163 FFQDVLNGIQR

-267 NVKAID
+267 KVKAID
-273 LEQVLAQANGNN
+273 LEQVFAQANGNN

-295 NFCNLLNLPNDGKW
+295 NFCNLLNLHNDGKW

-340 WFYHMDNFVKHTA
+340 WFYHMDNFAKRTA

-366 TGNND
+366 NGDDN

-398 QTIPKSA
+398 QAIPKSA

-451 DKKGRD
+451 DEKWGN
-457 TENRNFFKGAV
+457 TENRNFFKDAV
-468 GNDMPRSISKDLGLD
+468 GSHMPRSISKDLGLD
-483 NLKGISEDDQK
+483 SLKGISEDDQK

-502 DEIVFLDP
+502 GDIVLLDP
-510 SSKDKIDTFDPS
+510 SAKDKIDTFDPS
-522 KDKIDTFGS
+522 
-531 SIFLKDLLSDGK
+531 IFLISDDK

-549 DNHDDDKKEL
+549 DNHDDDKKGF

>member
-8 HSQNGGY
+8 RSQNGGY

-45 ARKAINGMCET
+45 ARKAINGMRET
-56 KRTELLK
+56 KQTELLK

-74 ENDKVVAPLFNSSK
+74 ENDQVVAPLFNSSK
-88 KTKKNNK
+88 KTKKNK
-95 EEKQT
+95 EKKQT
-100 MTNDKPVAKAPEP
+100 MTNDKPVAKVPEP
-113 IKEDKK
+113 NKEDKMAAK
-119 ATALPPAV
+119 LPPAV
-127 PTPSANDSTGVQVP
+127 QSQSANDSTGVQGS
-141 SINEVFS
+141 SIDEVFS

-163 FFQDVLNGGIQR
+163 FFQDALHGGIQR
-175 MAQIAGVV
+175 MGQIAGVV
-183 LGDNT
+183 LGEDISL
-188 AMFNGFV
+188 FNGFV
-195 FDPHHMTT
+195 FDPHRMTT

-208 FLRGHDLTYNQAL
+208 FLRGHNLTYNQAL
-221 KCSNKAVMAKV
+221 KCSSKAVMAKV
-232 VKFCE
+232 IKFCKN
-237 DHQIDTI
+237 HQIDTI

-273 LEQVLAQANGNN
+273 LEQVFAQANGNN
-285 TNAGIRMSLE
+285 TNAGIHMSLE
-295 NFCNLLNLPNDGKW
+295 SFCNLLNLHNDGKW

-340 WFYHMDNFVKHTA
+340 WFYHMDNFAKRTA
-353 VYDINDDLLGRLL
+353 VYDINDDLLGRLPI
-366 TGNND
+366 GDDN
-371 SLGADEARTVTHHHP
+371 SLGADEARVGTHHHP
-386 FPSVDEDNDVST
+386 LLPAPSDDEDNDVFT
-398 QTIPKSA
+398 QAIPKSA
-405 FGFDDKKKDHQPKI
+405 FGFDDKKEDHQPKI
-419 NFGIDDKDDNSDTGM
+419 NFGIDDKDNNSDTGM

-451 DKKGRD
+451 DEKWGN
-457 TENRNFFKGAV
+457 TENRDFFKGAV
-468 GNDMPRSISKDLGLD
+468 ENHMPRSISKDLGLD
-483 NLKGISEDDQK
+483 SLKGISEDDQK

-502 DEIVFLDP
+502 GDIVLLDP
-510 SSKDKIDTFDPS
+510 SAKDKIDTFDPS
-522 KDKIDTFGS
+522 
-531 SIFLKDLLSDGK
+531 IFLISDDK

-549 DNHDDDKKEL
+549 DNHDDDKKGL

>member
-40 ASAKK
+40 ASTKK
-45 ARKAINGMCET
+45 ARKAINGMRET
-56 KRTELLK
+56 KQTELLK

-74 ENDKVVAPLFNSSK
+74 ENDQVVAPLFNSSK
-88 KTKKNNK
+88 KTKKNK
-95 EEKQT
+95 EKKQT
-100 MTNDKPVAKAPEP
+100 MTNDKPVAKVPEP
-113 IKEDKK
+113 NKEDKM
-119 ATALPPAV
+119 ATELPPAV
-127 PTPSANDSTGVQVP
+127 QSQSANDSTGVQGP
-141 SINEVFS
+141 SIDEVFS

-163 FFQDVLNGGIQR
+163 FFQDALHGGIQR
-175 MAQIAGVV
+175 MGQIAGVV
-183 LGDNT
+183 LGEDISL
-188 AMFNGFV
+188 FNGYV
-195 FDPHHMTT
+195 FDPHRMTT

-208 FLRGHDLTYNQAL
+208 FLRGHNLTYNQAL
-221 KCSNKAVMAKV
+221 KCSSKAVMAKV
-232 VKFCE
+232 IKFCKN
-237 DHQIDTI
+237 HQIDTI

-273 LEQVLAQANGNN
+273 LEQVFAQANGNN
-285 TNAGIRMSLE
+285 TNAGIHMSLE
-295 NFCNLLNLPNDGKW
+295 SFCNLLNLHNDGKW

-340 WFYHMDNFVKHTA
+340 WFYHMDNFAKRTA
-353 VYDINDDLLGRLL
+353 VYDINDDLLGRLPI
-366 TGNND
+366 GDDN
-371 SLGADEARTVTHHHP
+371 SLGADEARAGTHHHP
-386 FPSVDEDNDVST
+386 LLPAPSDNEDNDVLT
-398 QTIPKSA
+398 QAIPKSA

-434 IDNYFKG
+434 IDNYFKE

-451 DKKGRD
+451 DEKWEN

-468 GNDMPRSISKDLGLD
+468 ENHIPRSISKDLGLD
-483 NLKGISEDDQK
+483 SLKGISEDDQK

-502 DEIVFLDP
+502 GDIVFLDP
-510 SSKDKIDTFDPS
+510 SAKDKIDTFDPS
-522 KDKIDTFGS
+522 
-531 SIFLKDLLSDGK
+531 IFLISDDK

-549 DNHDDDKKEL
+549 DNHDDDKKGL

>member
-45 ARKAINGMCET
+45 ARKAINGMRET

-74 ENDKVVAPLFNSSK
+74 ENDQVVAPLFNSSK
-88 KTKKNNK
+88 KTKENK
-95 EEKQT
+95 EKKQT
-100 MTNDKPVAKAPEP
+100 MTNDKPVAKVPEP
-113 IKEDKK
+113 NKEDKM
-119 ATALPPAV
+119 ATELPPV
-127 PTPSANDSTGVQVP
+127 VQSQSANDSTGVQGP
-141 SINEVFS
+141 SIDEVFS

-163 FFQDVLNGGIQR
+163 FFQDALHGGIQR
-175 MAQIAGVV
+175 MGQIAGVV
-183 LGDNT
+183 LGEDISL
-188 AMFNGFV
+188 FNGFV
-195 FDPHHMTT
+195 FDPHRMTT

-208 FLRGHDLTYNQAL
+208 FLRGHNLTYNQAL
-221 KCSNKAVMAKV
+221 KCSSKAVMAKV
-232 VKFCE
+232 IKFCKN
-237 DHQIDTI
+237 HQINTI

-267 NVKAID
+267 KVKAID
-273 LEQVLAQANGNN
+273 LEQVFAQANGNN

-295 NFCNLLNLPNDGKW
+295 SFCNLLNLHNDGKW

-340 WFYHMDNFVKHTA
+340 WFYHMDNFAKRTA
-353 VYDINDDLLGRLL
+353 VYDINDDLLGRLPI
-366 TGNND
+366 GDDN
-371 SLGADEARTVTHHHP
+371 SLGADEARVGTHHHP
-386 FPSVDEDNDVST
+386 LLPAPSDDEDNDVFT
-398 QTIPKSA
+398 QAIPKSA
-405 FGFDDKKKDHQPKI
+405 FGFDDKKEDHQPKI
-419 NFGIDDKDDNSDTGM
+419 NFGIDDKDNNSDTGM

-451 DKKGRD
+451 DEKWGN

-468 GNDMPRSISKDLGLD
+468 ENHMPRSISKDLGLD
-483 NLKGISEDDQK
+483 SLKGISEDDQK

-502 DEIVFLDP
+502 GDIVLLDP
-510 SSKDKIDTFDPS
+510 SAKDKIDTFDPS
-522 KDKIDTFGS
+522 
-531 SIFLKDLLSDGK
+531 IFLKGLLSDSK
-543 LTDDDK
+543 ITDDK
-549 DNHDDDKKEL
+549 DNHDDDKKGF